1 MPQRSNPQQGCFT
14 EENKFMLAI
23 IVDFEA
29 LPGKGEEVRDVLQ
42 TQARNALEKEP
53 GCRHF
58 DVCSDPDDPQK
69 FFLYELY
76 DDQVAIEAHG
86 QYDHYATFRERI
98 DPLLKSRNRREM
110 VCL

>member
-1 MPQRSNPQQGCFT
+1 
-14 EENKFMLAI
+14 MLAI

-29 LPGKGEEVRDVLQ
+29 NPGKGDEVREVLQ
-42 TQARNALEKEP
+42 TQARNSLEKES

-58 DVCSDPDDPQK
+58 DVCSDPDDPHK

-76 DDQVAIEAHG
+76 DDQAAIEAHG
-86 QYDHYATFRERI
+86 QTEHYAAFRASI

-110 VCL
+110 VKL

>member
-1 MPQRSNPQQGCFT
+1 MH
-14 EENKFMLAI
+14 AI
-23 IVDFEA
+23 IVDFKA
-29 LPGKGEEVRDVLQ
+29 LPGKGDEVREVLQ

-53 GCRHF
+53 GCCHF

-76 DDQVAIEAHG
+76 DDTAAIEAHG
-86 QYDHYATFRERI
+86 QYDHYAAFRARI